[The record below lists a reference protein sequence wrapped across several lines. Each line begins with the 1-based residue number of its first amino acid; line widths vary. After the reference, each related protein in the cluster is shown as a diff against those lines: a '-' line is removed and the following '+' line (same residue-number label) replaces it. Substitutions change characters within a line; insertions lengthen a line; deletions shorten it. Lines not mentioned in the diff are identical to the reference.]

1 MAEFKEVDKPWG
13 WVFQK
18 EVTCTV
24 CGEQINP
31 FRNDFTNEL
40 TDARGLNIGVLS
52 DL

>member
-1 MAEFKEVDKPWG
+1 MEVRNNLSESSL
-13 WVFQK
+13 VFQK

-31 FRNDFTNEL
+31 FRNDFTNDL

>member
-18 EVTCTV
+18 EVACTV

-31 FRNDFTNEL
+31 FRNDFKN
-40 TDARGLNIGVLS
+40 VL
-52 DL
+52 DGMCTG